1 MRDVAAIIF
10 DYNGVLVL
18 DFDVHAEAYMK
29 VFEEEG
35 HPITMDEMKSIFWMS
50 ARDKVRFAL
59 GKETPEEKIDEVLKR
74 KGEIFASIL
83 PNYNIIPKGLEEV
96 LEKLSSKYKLGIA
109 SNCSLKDMRLEFGDF
124 MYFFKVILTAED
136 VRRKKPDPY
145 PLLLA
150 AEKLG
155 SKPEECAYVGDAPTD
170 MEAAINAG
178 MLSIG
183 IPTGV
188 NTKEELEK
196 AGAGVVVNNLNE
208 LKSALRKKV
217 KTDKIS

>member
-1 MRDVAAIIF
+1 MIKAIIF

-18 DFDVHAEAYMK
+18 DFDVHANAYMK

-35 HPITMDEMKSIFWMS
+35 RPITMEEMKSIFWMS
-50 ARDKVRFAL
+50 ARDKVRFAF
-59 GKETPEEKIDEVLKR
+59 GKDASEEKIDEVLAR

-83 PNYNIIPKGLEEV
+83 PDYNIIPNN
-96 LEKLSSKYKLGIA
+96 LEKTLETLSSRFKLGIA
-109 SNCSLKDMRLEFGDF
+109 SNCSPKDMKLEFGRY
-124 MYFFKVILTAED
+124 MHFFSVILTSHD
-136 VRRKKPDPY
+136 VKRKKPDPY

-170 MEAAINAG
+170 MEAAKAAG
-178 MLSIG
+178 MLPIG

-188 NTKEELEK
+188 NTKEELES
-196 AGAGVVVNNLNE
+196 AGAKIIIDE
-208 LKSALRKKV
+208 IKDIADALKAKE
-217 KTDKIS
+217 